1 MTAVDPGHREWHA
14 LPGALDGPMWSVL
27 RWAGVFV
34 RPYRADSADEALA
47 QTVQLGSVAQQGPRL
62 GML

>member
-1 MTAVDPGHREWHA
+1 
-14 LPGALDGPMWSVL
+14 MWSVS

-47 QTVQLGSVAQQGPRL
+47 QTVQLGSVAQQGPHL